1 MKKHV
6 FVYVLPVCW
15 FCFFLNLSMASL
27 LAPFLVDW
35 RGFPISLLGLVC
47 SLLALIPC
55 SGFLELHGCSADV
68 FKFKAGFLRLLC
80 DTLPP
85 IRLKFPSATS
95 GDSADNSSG
104 GTEVSKSSC
113 VVSVV
118 ADPGMAA
125 NFEPTEAA
133 ALL

>member
-1 MKKHV
+1 MCLCMCS
-6 FVYVLPVCW
+6 VLW
-15 FCFFLNLSMASL
+15 LTSL
-27 LAPFLVDW
+27 LHFWLTGEAFQYPSWSWFAVCLLRILAAASWSSTVVL
-35 RGFPISLLGLVC
+35 RMSSGRFPVPVMPYTAASSPKI
-47 SLLALIPC
+47 
-55 SGFLELHGCSADV
+55 
-68 FKFKAGFLRLLC
+68 
-80 DTLPP
+80 
-85 IRLKFPSATS
+85 PSATS
-95 GDSADNSSG
+95 GDSANNSSG